1 MEYAPDEVGSMYRTL
16 SGAVVPRPIAWVSS
30 TSADGVDNLAPY
42 SFFNVVSVEPP
53 TVMFSPLDT
62 DERSKDTTRN
72 VRETEEFVVN
82 VVTGESVEAMNE
94 TSATLRADESE
105 FEHAGVT
112 RVESERVRPPR
123 VAESPV
129 NFECSLYDTL
139 RVGDSVLVVG
149 EVEYVH
155 VDDALAPDG
164 ELDVRELD
172 AVGRL
177 AGSFYS
183 YTRDRFSLERPP

>member
-1 MEYAPDEVGSMYRTL
+1 MEYAPDDVESMYRTL

-30 TSADGVDNLAPY
+30 TNPDGVDNLAPY

-82 VVTGESVEAMNE
+82 VVTGDTVEAMNE
-94 TSATLRADESE
+94 TSATLQADQSE

-112 RVESERVRPPR
+112 RVDSETVEPPR

-139 RVGDSVLVVG
+139 RVGDSVLVIG
-149 EVEYVH
+149 EVEHVH

>member
-1 MEYAPDEVGSMYRTL
+1 MEYAPDDVASMYRTL

-30 TSADGVDNLAPY
+30 TNPDGVDNLAPY

-82 VVTGESVEAMNE
+82 VVTGDTVEAMNE
-94 TSATLRADESE
+94 TSATLQADQSE

-112 RVESERVRPPR
+112 RVDSETVKPPR

-139 RVGDSVLVVG
+139 RVGDSVLVIG
-149 EVEYVH
+149 EVEHVH